1 MDSKILSPFTSEDTE
16 AQGSREFP
24 IQLPH
29 GEVMNESHGPD
40 LVKGLSTALAYFDGL
55 ICVVGLCVLFL
66 VGFDTPHHGD
76 SHIFPSVLSFSL
88 ELHHSW
94 AGKKALRYMS
104 AILGGISGS

>member
-29 GEVMNESHGPD
+29 GEVMNESYGPD

-55 ICVVGLCVLFL
+55 ICVVGLCVLSWLVLTPLIMVTLTSSPLFL
-66 VGFDTPHHGD
+66 A
-76 SHIFPSVLSFSL
+76 SLLSCIT
-88 ELHHSW
+88 
-94 AGKKALRYMS
+94 AGRERRR
-104 AILGGISGS
+104 